1 MIASVLVPVAYARNE
16 PEAAMIRAQ
25 LTAVDIPCI
34 TKGPTTPQLGVAGA
48 CDIYVED
55 HLAARA
61 REALATPEFSDDEL
75 ARLSEEAGRE
85 YGTDPADG

>member
-1 MIASVLVPVAYARNE
+1 
-16 PEAAMIRAQ
+16 MIRAQ
-25 LTAVDIPCI
+25 LAAVEIPCV
-34 TKGPTTPQLGVAGA
+34 TKGPIAPQLGVAGA

-61 REALATPEFSDDEL
+61 REALVTPQFSDEEL

-85 YGTDPADG
+85 YGTGSPGG

>member
-1 MIASVLVPVAYARNE
+1 MIAPVLVPVAYASNE

-25 LTAVDIPCI
+25 LSAVDIPSV

-55 HLAARA
+55 HLAVRA
-61 REALATPEFSDDEL
+61 REALATPQFSDEEL
-75 ARLSEEAGRE
+75 ARLSDEAGRE
-85 YGTDPADG
+85 YGADRPGG

>member
-1 MIASVLVPVAYARNE
+1 MIASMLVPVAHASNE

-25 LTAVDIPCI
+25 LTAVDIPSV
-34 TKGPTTPQLGVAGA
+34 TKGPTTPQIGFAGA

-55 HLAARA
+55 YLAARA
-61 REALATPEFSDDEL
+61 REALATPDFSDEEL

-85 YGTDPADG
+85 YGTDEAGD